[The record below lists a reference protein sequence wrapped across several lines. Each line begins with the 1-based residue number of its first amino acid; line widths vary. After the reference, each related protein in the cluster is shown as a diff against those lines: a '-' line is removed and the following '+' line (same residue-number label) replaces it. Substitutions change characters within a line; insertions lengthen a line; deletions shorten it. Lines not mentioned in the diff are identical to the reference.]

1 MVLYKYS
8 KKGGSLLLKLKN
20 VQIFR
25 SLLSRGTKLPHRVR
39 LKTENGE
46 FPAVIDFLKQYEE
59 YLRIEGKIAVNE
71 KNPELQRFELNLLN
85 NQDEAQIEVKKIYKT
100 KAHF

>member
-1 MVLYKYS
+1 MLTV
-8 KKGGSLLLKLKN
+8 KN
-20 VQIFR
+20 VRIFH

-46 FPAVIDFLKQYEE
+46 FPAVIGFLKQYEN
-59 YLRIEGKIAVNE
+59 YNIRVEGKIAVNE

-85 NQDEAQIEVKKIYKT
+85 NQDEAQIEVKKN
-100 KAHF
+100 AQN